1 MNRKV
6 KKILKRINE
15 LYDYSQSLD
24 LLPPRGEGAKM
35 ECAKEIHEKCLT
47 IFYALVKNEF
57 KDSKDVTLILLELVE
72 QMLLDKIDPELTV
85 EEVAFLEGGD

>member
-1 MNRKV
+1 MNRKM
-6 KKILKRINE
+6 KKMLKRINE

-24 LLPPRGEGAKM
+24 QLPPRGEGAKM
-35 ECAKEIHEKCLT
+35 ECAKEIHNKCLT
-47 IFYALVKNEF
+47 IFYALVKNECEDG
-57 KDSKDVTLILLELVE
+57 KQSALLLLELVE